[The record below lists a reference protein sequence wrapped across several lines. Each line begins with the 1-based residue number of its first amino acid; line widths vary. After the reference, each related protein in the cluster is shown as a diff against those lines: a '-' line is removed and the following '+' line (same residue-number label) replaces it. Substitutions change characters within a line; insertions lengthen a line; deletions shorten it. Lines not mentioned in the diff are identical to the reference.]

1 MRKMFEV
8 YEMDDSP
15 IDKEEERKIISI
27 IKKNITKVDLIIVTD
42 FGHGLLSKKNNR
54 RNF

>member
-42 FGHGLLSKKNNR
+42 FGQWIIIQKNNR